1 MKWKNFKKSFKSME
15 VLLMFLVHY
24 VDDFKVK
31 HLCVAN
37 DMYELNFLRERF
49 GEIDYEVIEK

>member
-1 MKWKNFKKSFKSME
+1 
-15 VLLMFLVHY
+15 MFLVHY

-31 HLCVAN
+31 HLCVVN

>member
-1 MKWKNFKKSFKSME
+1 ME

-31 HLCVAN
+31 HLCIAN